1 MYIYKTIFVKID
13 SLIASVIYNMI
24 VKNWAIIN
32 ENILD
37 LNQSK

>member
-1 MYIYKTIFVKID
+1 MYIYKTIVKID